1 MVTTRTNRKGRRIA
15 RSKQHNYYTAYMKI
29 VSIICVLMVVIIC
42 VSLGFREK
50 EYINEMEQ
58 VQATTQ
64 TDSGEVPILT
74 DTIGTDSFDATQHII
89 NPSETISDTMTTEE
103 IFTLSQKYWYVLRDM
118 TENVGFGIEEIAYL
132 DALCKEENL
141 NPHIMWCFY
150 DVESEYNSQVDN
162 YSGSSARGLGQILES
177 TAEYLYEEKLGL
189 GEYTHDMAYDVKTNM
204 LLTVTLVMEYIDDG
218 LQYAIEKYSGDTSG
232 TYYDKFMSVVED
244 HKVDVSMVTYE

>member
-1 MVTTRTNRKGRRIA
+1 MVTTRTSRRGQRA
-15 RSKQHNYYTAYMKI
+15 ATKRRNYYTTYMKI

-58 VQATTQ
+58 VQATAQAETN
-64 TDSGEVPILT
+64 EVPVITNTTET
-74 DTIGTDSFDATQHII
+74 DTFDATQHII
-89 NPSETISDTMTTEE
+89 NPNETISGTLTTEE
-103 IFTLSQKYWYVLRDM
+103 VFALSQNYWYVLRDM

-132 DALCKEENL
+132 DTLCKEENL

-177 TAEYLYEEKLGL
+177 TAKYLYEEKLGL
-189 GEYTHDMAYDVKTNM
+189 GDYTHDMAYNVKTNM

-218 LQYAIEKYSGDTSG
+218 LQYTVEKYSGDTSG
-232 TYYDKFMSVVED
+232 TYYNKFMEAAED
-244 HKVDVSMVTYE
+244 HQVDVSVVTYE

>member
-1 MVTTRTNRKGRRIA
+1 MVTTRTRRKGQRIA
-15 RSKQHNYYTAYMKI
+15 TKQRNYYTTYMKI
-29 VSIICVLMVVIIC
+29 ISIICVLMVVIIC

-64 TDSGEVPILT
+64 AETNEVPVT
-74 DTIGTDSFDATQHII
+74 TNTTEVNTFDATQHII
-89 NPSETISDTMTTEE
+89 NPNKTISDTLTTEE
-103 IFTLSQKYWYVLRDM
+103 IFVLSQKYWYVLRDM
-118 TENVGFGIEEIAYL
+118 TENVGFGMEEIAYL

-150 DVESEYNSQVDN
+150 NVESKYNSQVDN

-177 TAEYLYEEKLGL
+177 TAEYLYEDKLGL
-189 GEYTHDMAYDVKTNM
+189 GDYTHDMAYNVKTNM

-218 LQYAIEKYSGDTSG
+218 LQYTVKKYSGDASG
-232 TYYDKFMSVVED
+232 TYYNKFMEVAED
-244 HKVDVSMVTYE
+244 HQVDVSVVTYE

>member
-1 MVTTRTNRKGRRIA
+1 MVTTRTRRRGQRA
-15 RSKQHNYYTAYMKI
+15 ATKRRNYYTTYMKI

-64 TDSGEVPILT
+64 AETNEVPVITNTTET
-74 DTIGTDSFDATQHII
+74 DTFDATHHII
-89 NPSETISDTMTTEE
+89 NPNETISDTLTTEDV
-103 IFTLSQKYWYVLRDM
+103 FALSQNYWYVLRDM

-132 DALCKEENL
+132 DTLCKEENL

-177 TAEYLYEEKLGL
+177 TAEYLYEDKLGL
-189 GEYTHDMAYDVKTNM
+189 GDYTHDMAYNVKTNM

-218 LQYAIEKYSGDTSG
+218 LQYTVEKYSGDTSG
-232 TYYDKFMSVVED
+232 TYYNKFMEAAED
-244 HKVDVSMVTYE
+244 HQVDVSVVTYE